1 MRPDLEML
9 YRLAKAPVAFIDE
22 SYETRGDST
31 FYILGA
37 VLVHPERL
45 NLVRQNLARLNSGH
59 PIHAS
64 DLYSSKNLELLN
76 QAIELVA
83 DDHDNADLVI
93 SSPLIKGDS
102 NGEASRQACLRTAL
116 IEIQKEFATELFVL
130 DSRRLKDADDA
141 DRRTV
146 SDLRKLSKVSR
157 TTAIRHVWP
166 TEEILLSLP
175 DVVAWS
181 YRQILTKND
190 TRWFQPLEP
199 SVRVSGPSP
208 S

>member
-22 SYETRGDST
+22 SYETHGAST
-31 FYILGA
+31 FYILGI
-37 VLVHPERL
+37 VLVLPGRL
-45 NLVRQNLARLNSGH
+45 NLVRRNLSQLNGGH

-76 QAIELVA
+76 QAIGLVA

-102 NGEASRQACLRTAL
+102 NGEQSRQACLKRAL
-116 IEIQKEFATELFVL
+116 IDVQREFQTELFVL
-130 DSRRLKDADDA
+130 DSRRLRDADDA
-141 DRRTV
+141 DRRTL
-146 SDLRKLSKVSR
+146 SDLRKSSQVSR
-157 TTAIRHVWP
+157 ATAIRHVWP

-181 YRQILTKND
+181 YRQILTKKD
-190 TRWFQPLEP
+190 VRWFQPLES
-199 SVRVSGPSP
+199 SVRISDILTS
-208 S
+208 